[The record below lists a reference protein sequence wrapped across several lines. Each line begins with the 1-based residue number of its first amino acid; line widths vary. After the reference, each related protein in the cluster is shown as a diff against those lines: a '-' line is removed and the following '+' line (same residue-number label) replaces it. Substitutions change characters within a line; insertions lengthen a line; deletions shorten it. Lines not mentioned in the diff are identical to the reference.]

1 MNIAKSVMMVL
12 QGAPRSLQ
20 HWDSALEESGYSPRI
35 STRVTPPAATDDSP
49 AKGRT
54 APFMASP
61 LPSDAA
67 ASDAHMLGE
76 TPSDPPTSGC
86 QILEVPSSIPT
97 SERLDSDA
105 HTSGQKMT
113 VLPIIPE
120 AEEEGQAAEP
130 PGSVHLLG
138 KEAAPNS
145 PSKATCDGEH
155 DHVTHVPELAA
166 ALGDA
171 TVPEIQSVQP
181 AAQSPADS
189 ASDSGSQR
197 AADSASGI
205 SAAAMHPA
213 GNCAPHRSSS
223 SLLESVSETA
233 QVEVPDIPLVPRRP
247 ILDGSTVMAV
257 SSALYPPSSPTL
269 TPSMTPVES
278 GTMAL
283 DGSAAAS
290 DSSVSRTDKG
300 SSLAGDLVSAG
311 GDSAES
317 GSADADSEAAAG
329 VSNMQSA
336 AAEGSAENI
345 VAGAAAGSCTQAAV
359 LEESPTRAARASKT
373 APTEGTPINGAAD
386 SQPAQGIPTPPVSG
400 SLPAE
405 GIPNAD
411 AASSLSAQ
419 GIPVPEVSGAVPA
432 EGIPSRITARDQV
445 VYPVFGVAR
454 EQNGRAYMED
464 RADVLE
470 LQLPHGE
477 EAHMLA
483 VRLIPYLS
491 ASLPVCAAL
500 TL

>member
-1 MNIAKSVMMVL
+1 MVL

-86 QILEVPSSIPT
+86 QILDVPIIPGFGARNRPNPSSIPT

-145 PSKATCDGEH
+145 PSKATCAGEH

-171 TVPEIQSVQP
+171 AVPEIQSVQP

-269 TPSMTPVES
+269 TPP
-278 GTMAL
+278 
-283 DGSAAAS
+283 
-290 DSSVSRTDKG
+290 
-300 SSLAGDLVSAG
+300 
-311 GDSAES
+311 
-317 GSADADSEAAAG
+317 
-329 VSNMQSA
+329 
-336 AAEGSAENI
+336 
-345 VAGAAAGSCTQAAV
+345 
-359 LEESPTRAARASKT
+359 
-373 APTEGTPINGAAD
+373 
-386 SQPAQGIPTPPVSG
+386 
-400 SLPAE
+400 
-405 GIPNAD
+405 
-411 AASSLSAQ
+411 
-419 GIPVPEVSGAVPA
+419 
-432 EGIPSRITARDQV
+432 
-445 VYPVFGVAR
+445 
-454 EQNGRAYMED
+454 
-464 RADVLE
+464 
-470 LQLPHGE
+470 
-477 EAHMLA
+477 
-483 VRLIPYLS
+483 
-491 ASLPVCAAL
+491 
-500 TL
+500 